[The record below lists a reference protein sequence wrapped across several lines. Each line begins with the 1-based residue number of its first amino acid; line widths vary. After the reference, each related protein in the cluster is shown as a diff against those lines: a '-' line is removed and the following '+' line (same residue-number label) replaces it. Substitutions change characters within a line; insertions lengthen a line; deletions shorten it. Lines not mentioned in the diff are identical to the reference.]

1 MPSILLI
8 EDQPDIAANIWD
20 YFERRGFLMD
30 HAHDGA
36 TGLRLAM
43 GRAHDLIVLDLG
55 LPRLDGLDVCR
66 ELRVAGSHVP
76 ILMLTAR
83 DTVHDKVLGFSL
95 GADDYL
101 VKPFAM
107 AELEARIRVLL
118 RRRSG
123 LRSGE
128 LVFGELAF
136 APGTLTVRRAGQAIS
151 LTRTQVVILAKL
163 LERAPNLVTHEE
175 LIRAV
180 WGERG
185 GDLPALHTHM
195 HALRAAIDKPFA
207 LGYITSV
214 RGMGYRLSDDGQ
226 T

>member
-8 EDQPDIAANIWD
+8 EDQPDIAASIWD

-43 GRAHDLIVLDLG
+43 ARTHDLIVLDLG

-66 ELRVAGSHVP
+66 ELRQAGSYVP

-83 DTVHDKVLGFSL
+83 DTVQDRVLGFSL

-101 VKPFAM
+101 IKPFAM

-123 LRSGE
+123 IPSGD
-128 LVFGELAF
+128 LVFGELVF
-136 APGTLTVRRAGQAIS
+136 APGTLTVRRAGQSIP
-151 LTRTQVVILAKL
+151 LTRTQVVILSRLMEK
-163 LERAPNLVTHEE
+163 APNLVTHEN

-185 GDLPALHTHM
+185 GDLPALHTHV
-195 HALRAAIDKPFA
+195 HALRAAVDKPFTP
-207 LGYITSV
+207 GYIISV
-214 RGMGYRLSDDGQ
+214 RGMGYRLSLDGQ
-226 T
+226 S